1 MLSSTPSITPHP
13 STPFPS
19 NSLVN
24 AFAVSPSLTMSL
36 EEFNNAKIVLEN
48 SHVPLMDTVNA
59 NLSDNVA
66 NNTTPAEETL
76 HQAAFSRGIKGVTV
90 NFFVR
95 SLHFF
100 LRKY

>member
-1 MLSSTPSITPHP
+1 
-13 STPFPS
+13 
-19 NSLVN
+19 
-24 AFAVSPSLTMSL
+24 MSL
-36 EEFNNAKIVLEN
+36 EEFNNAQIVLEN

-90 NFFVR
+90 NLFVR
-95 SLHFF
+95 SLNFF
-100 LRKY
+100 